1 MKKESFA
8 VEGMTCSSCAQTVEK
23 TVQKLSGVK
32 DASVNFATEKL
43 TVSYNEDEL
52 DVQNISEAVHQAGY
66 EVIQPTQELTFA
78 VEGMTCSSCAQT
90 VEKTA
95 KHLAGVSEA
104 AVNLA
109 TEKMVVR
116 FNPGNIQA
124 RDIIG
129 AVKDAG
135 YDAKVF
141 T

>member
-78 VEGMTCSSCAQT
+78 VEGMTCSS
-90 VEKTA
+90 
-95 KHLAGVSEA
+95 
-104 AVNLA
+104 
-109 TEKMVVR
+109 
-116 FNPGNIQA
+116 
-124 RDIIG
+124 
-129 AVKDAG
+129 
-135 YDAKVF
+135 
-141 T
+141 